1 MKWLSSVH
9 KATQRFLNSQRYHL
23 CRGYRSRF
31 FHASNPKPDQIRS
44 SSSLYSGHYYS
55 TSTILN
61 VTESSDRRLESNKI
75 DNNVKKVDVEIISRE
90 TVKPSSPTPQ
100 HLRTFNFS
108 IIDQFML
115 DMYTPLILFLPN
127 TDNASVSDVVI
138 KRSKHLK
145 DSLSK
150 ILTRFYPFA
159 GKVKNTLHIECNDDG
174 VYYAEARVNQTL
186 EEFLGHPD
194 DESVRGLVPESP
206 CTVESS
212 IRNYVVGV
220 QVNIFKCGG
229 TALSTSLSHKIFDG
243 HTYYMF
249 MKAWAAAARG
259 SPETVS
265 PSFVASEIFPHNP
278 CLEYSMPSK
287 LLATKRGSTKR
298 FVFDSTAL
306 ALLKAQPV
314 ASVNSTHPPTRTEAT
329 SAVIWKAV
337 AHAASKV
344 RPFGPQSPHALLS
357 AVNLR
362 QRASP
367 HLPKESI
374 GNLLDAAGAM
384 CFPASHL
391 DLPTM
396 MGEVRESIARI
407 NSDHIESMKGV
418 KGHETFN
425 EILRRL
431 NQLMNVTVDG
441 DCLFASSL
449 LNSRI
454 YELDFGWGKPIWFYI
469 TNNGVARYMFLNDTL
484 KGDGVEAIVTLS
496 PEEMEIFERD
506 PELLSYATVNPSPL
520 QFVH

>member
-23 CRGYRSRF
+23 RGGYRSRF

-61 VTESSDRRLESNKI
+61 VTESSSDRWPESNKI
-75 DNNVKKVDVEIISRE
+75 DNNVKKVDLEIISRE

-127 TDNASVSDVVI
+127 TDKASVSDVVI
-138 KRSKHLK
+138 KRSKLLK

-159 GKVKNTLHIECNDDG
+159 GKVKNTLHIECNDEG
-174 VYYAEARVNQTL
+174 IYYAEARVNQTL

-194 DESVRGLVPESP
+194 DDESVRGLVPESP

-212 IRNYVVGV
+212 KRNYVIGV

-229 TALSTSLSHKIFDG
+229 IALSTSLSHKIFDG

-278 CLEYSMPSK
+278 CLENSMPSK

-314 ASVNSTHPPTRTEAT
+314 ASVNSTHPP
-329 SAVIWKAV
+329 
-337 AHAASKV
+337 
-344 RPFGPQSPHALLS
+344 
-357 AVNLR
+357 
-362 QRASP
+362 
-367 HLPKESI
+367 
-374 GNLLDAAGAM
+374 
-384 CFPASHL
+384 
-391 DLPTM
+391 
-396 MGEVRESIARI
+396 
-407 NSDHIESMKGV
+407 
-418 KGHETFN
+418 
-425 EILRRL
+425 
-431 NQLMNVTVDG
+431 
-441 DCLFASSL
+441 
-449 LNSRI
+449 
-454 YELDFGWGKPIWFYI
+454 
-469 TNNGVARYMFLNDTL
+469 
-484 KGDGVEAIVTLS
+484 
-496 PEEMEIFERD
+496 
-506 PELLSYATVNPSPL
+506 
-520 QFVH
+520 